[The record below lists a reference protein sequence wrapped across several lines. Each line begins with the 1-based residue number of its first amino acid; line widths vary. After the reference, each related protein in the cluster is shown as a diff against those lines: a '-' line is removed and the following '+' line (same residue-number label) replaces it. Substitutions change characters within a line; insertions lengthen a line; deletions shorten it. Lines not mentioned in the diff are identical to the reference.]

1 MSTHNVTAR
10 IEAAR
15 STVWERL
22 TGDPALERL
31 DPVVT
36 KAYAVN
42 SIPHPDRACRL
53 SFSSDAASE
62 LLGRGNLS
70 PLGLVVRI
78 GVTGDESAA
87 TVTVTASYQ
96 EPRRLAGRL
105 FDRVVRSRQIDRA
118 LRTLVSDVAGRV
130 LDGAV
135 DAPTRALAF
144 SRVVYEA
151 V

>member
-1 MSTHNVTAR
+1 MTTHNVTAK
-10 IEAAR
+10 IAVPR
-15 STVWERL
+15 SSVWERL
-22 TGDPALERL
+22 AGDPALEGL

-36 KAYAVN
+36 TAYAVN
-42 SIPHPDRACRL
+42 GNPHPDRACRL
-53 SFSSDAASE
+53 SFPSDAAVE
-62 LLGRGNLS
+62 LLGRGNSS

-105 FDRVVRSRQIDRA
+105 FDRFVRSRQIDRA
-118 LRTLVSDVAGRV
+118 LRTLVSDVEGRV
-130 LDGAV
+130 LDDAV
-135 DAPTRALAF
+135 DARTPTLAF
-144 SRVVYEA
+144 GRVAYEA